1 MPFQKG
7 QSGNPAGRPKGTA
20 NKITEEIK
28 EAFALVLENRL
39 PDLNRWL
46 GQVAQDDP
54 AKAIDLM
61 IKLSNRFLPELART
75 ELTGK
80 DGESLFKDLKFNF
93 GTNDDKGTDTTSGPE
108 ESR

>member
-1 MPFQKG
+1 MPFEKG
-7 QSGNPAGRPKGTA
+7 DPNINRGGRPKGAA
-20 NKITEEIK
+20 NKIAEELK

-46 GQVAQDDP
+46 GQVAQEDP

-75 ELTGK
+75 EITGK
-80 DGESLFKDLKFNF
+80 DGEPLNFTFKF
-93 GTNDDKGTDTTSGPE
+93 GNKPE
-108 ESR
+108 ETTEE

>member
-1 MPFQKG
+1 MPFEKG
-7 QSGNPAGRPKGTA
+7 DPRINRGGRPKGAA

-39 PDLNRWL
+39 PDLNRWI

-75 ELTGK
+75 ELTAK
-80 DGESLFKDLKFNF
+80 DGEDLFKNIKFVF
-93 GTNDDKGTDTTSGPE
+93 GGATEDE
-108 ESR
+108 ETEE

>member
-1 MPFQKG
+1 MAFQPG
-7 QSGNPAGRPKGTA
+7 QSGNPNGRPKGRA

-28 EAFALVLENRL
+28 EAFALVLEDRL
-39 PDLNRWL
+39 PDLNRWI

-75 ELTGK
+75 ELTAK
-80 DGESLFKDLKFNF
+80 DGEDLFKNIKFVF
-93 GTNDDKGTDTTSGPE
+93 GGAPQDEDTE
-108 ESR
+108 E

>member
-1 MPFQKG
+1 MSFQKG
-7 QSGNPAGRPKGTA
+7 QSGNPNGRPKGAT

-28 EAFALVLENRL
+28 EAFAMVLENRL

-46 GQVAQDDP
+46 GQVAQEDP

-80 DGESLFKDLKFNF
+80 DGSDLFANLKFNF
-93 GTNDDKGTDTTSGPE
+93 GIEEDADDQRT
-108 ESR
+108 

>member
-1 MPFQKG
+1 MPFQPG
-7 QSGNPAGRPKGTA
+7 HDPNRNLSGRPKGAT

-28 EAFALVLENRL
+28 EAFAMVLENRL

-46 GQVAQDDP
+46 GQVAQEDP

-80 DGESLFKDLKFNF
+80 DGSDLFANLKFNF
-93 GTNDDKGTDTTSGPE
+93 GIEEEDADDQRT
-108 ESR
+108 